1 VSGAMSS
8 LQALEIGSSCCK
20 HTLLASPSVVN
31 GQGALPIEL
40 RTGGADVALVQRLLA
55 AGSAQAVDT
64 NRHPHG
70 FDALSGH
77 PYDW

>member
-1 VSGAMSS
+1 
-8 LQALEIGSSCCK
+8 
-20 HTLLASPSVVN
+20 
-31 GQGALPIEL
+31 
-40 RTGGADVALVQRLLA
+40 VALVQRLLA

-77 PYDW
+77 RTTGSDRSVRASCTMPTGTGSAGTVMGSPLHDACRKAARS